1 MKRYKLRRWVKNL
14 LWIFLGV
21 LIGIIIYQMF
31 TIKTIEYTPVGTY
44 ECNGGIIKVCSTN
57 SPDVVNYLGV

>member
-44 ECNGGIIKVCSTN
+44 ECNGGIIKVCLTN
-57 SPDVVNYLGV
+57 SPDVANYLGV